1 MKLPWLA
8 VDTPFPPTEFALT
21 DPDGLLAAGADLSIP
36 RLIQAYSN
44 GIFPWYS
51 EGEPILWWS
60 PDPRMVLAVK
70 DFAPSHSLRKLLR
83 RLAREEAAGQARV
96 QVRVDTAFERVM
108 AACAAPRDGQP
119 GTWITGAMQQ
129 AYRAW
134 HEAGYVHSIETWID
148 GELAGGLYGISLGRM
163 FFGESMFARRPD
175 ASKVALAYLVR
186 YLAAHGVQRI
196 DCQQQTRH
204 LASLGARPI
213 SRVAF
218 LQHVRG
224 ATAQPGPPWT
234 RGTLDSAGRLHPDG
248 ACGPGNGVTM

>member
-8 VDTPFPPTEFALT
+8 VDTPFPPAEFALA
-21 DPDGLLAAGADLSIP
+21 DPDGLLAAGADLSTQ
-36 RLIQAYSN
+36 RLIAAYSN

-83 RLAREEAAGQARV
+83 QIASQEHGAPRV
-96 QVRVDTAFERVM
+96 QVRVDTVFAEVM
-108 AACAAPRDGQP
+108 AQCAAPRDGQP
-119 GTWITGAMQQ
+119 GTWITAAMQQ

-163 FFGESMFARRPD
+163 FFGESMFTRVPN
-175 ASKVALAYLVR
+175 ASKIALAYLVR
-186 YLAAHGVQRI
+186 YLAAHGVERI

-213 SRVAF
+213 SRAAF
-218 LQHVRG
+218 LEHVRA
-224 ATAQPGPPWT
+224 ATAQSAVPWV
-234 RGTLDSAGRLHPDG
+234 RGTLDSAGRLHPDT
-248 ACGPGNGVTM
+248 ASAPGFGVNM